1 MNILLKLNKLFFITH
16 NNIVIFIFGGKK
28 LDKNQKICCNVT
40 SCKYNNLE
48 NRCELT
54 EIQVSPT
61 KDCNTKNADESMCVS
76 YEYDE

>member
-1 MNILLKLNKLFFITH
+1 M
-16 NNIVIFIFGGKK
+16 
-28 LDKNQKICCNVT
+28 DKNEKICCNVT

-61 KDCNTKNADESMCVS
+61 KDCDTKNADESMCVS